1 MKTIFL
7 FLAVLVASTIVAQ
20 PTISVTVNDSDV
32 THNSIIVKD
41 QITSSTAGYSRIEF
55 GSASNNLTE
64 KTQLD
69 DRSGTSTSEIM
80 LVNLTGTRVFYR
92 VKFFYGN
99 DSVITPINEVQLKT
113 STVLYLKVENL
124 EPKNIVVGEYAISGT
139 LRALLKCNASTDV
152 YFEYGASTLPST
164 TGFITKGAGIDTVEI
179 NFTGLAKT
187 SVIYFRANALSGTT
201 ILSAPTISTYATGAS
216 AISELWREE
225 FKIFPNP
232 VNDQAVISGNGDF
245 ILYDITGKKIT
256 QAKVAGQTEI
266 FRNNLPTG
274 VYAYEYLTNE
284 GKVT

>member
-80 LVNLTGTRVFYR
+80 LVNLTGPRVFYR

-99 DSVITPINEVQLKT
+99 DSVITPIN
-113 STVLYLKVENL
+113 
-124 EPKNIVVGEYAISGT
+124 
-139 LRALLKCNASTDV
+139 
-152 YFEYGASTLPST
+152 
-164 TGFITKGAGIDTVEI
+164 
-179 NFTGLAKT
+179 
-187 SVIYFRANALSGTT
+187 
-201 ILSAPTISTYATGAS
+201 
-216 AISELWREE
+216 
-225 FKIFPNP
+225 
-232 VNDQAVISGNGDF
+232 
-245 ILYDITGKKIT
+245 
-256 QAKVAGQTEI
+256 
-266 FRNNLPTG
+266 
-274 VYAYEYLTNE
+274 
-284 GKVT
+284 